1 MIYYVT
7 SNDISRIS
15 EQLLEM
21 QTYDLDNMYISPL
34 TTFSHLNDI
43 EGFYLSTL
51 RLDLLNECDKLIV
64 ASEELDEFMKQ
75 EIAFALRTG
84 KEVEYYS
91 T

>member
-1 MIYYVT
+1 VT
-7 SNDISRIS
+7 SNDISRID

-34 TTFSHLNDI
+34 TTFSHLKEA

-51 RLDLLNECDKLIV
+51 RLDLLDLCDKLIV
-64 ASEELDEFMKQ
+64 VSEELDEFMKQ
-75 EIAFALRTG
+75 EIDFAHRTG

-91 T
+91 I